1 MRIILLMLMMFGICV
16 SSHKSFAGS
25 ATLYIKVKIISKA
38 DWDKINSNDDVTI
51 DNFDD
56 APETFKFTEAII
68 PPRVYLDEKI
78 EQEMPEFVEPY
89 SYEDLAP
96 DSKFALMDMNGD
108 RFVTRREYLISTGTP
123 IHNSSFN
130 DFDHN
135 RDGFITIAEM
145 R

>member
-1 MRIILLMLMMFGICV
+1 MRIILMLMMFGMFIIP
-16 SSHKSFAGS
+16 KSGHAGS

-38 DWDKINSNDDVTI
+38 DWDKINNNDDVTI
-51 DNFDD
+51 DNYDD
-56 APETFKFTEAII
+56 SPETFEFAENII
-68 PPRVYLDEKI
+68 PASVYLDDAAE
-78 EQEMPEFVEPY
+78 EEMPDFVEPY
-89 SYEDLAP
+89 SYQDLEP

-123 IHNSSFN
+123 INNSDFN
-130 DFDHN
+130 EYDRD